1 MLGKKKGK
9 FARIQS
15 KPGTWKICC
24 GYAKKSSVDEGVEN
38 ILGKERYNGYMRKPI
53 LSELGIR
60 NISEWNA
67 KPSVIV
73 EVLKEILQI
82 IPNPEKNG

>member
-1 MLGKKKGK
+1 
-9 FARIQS
+9 
-15 KPGTWKICC
+15 
-24 GYAKKSSVDEGVEN
+24 
-38 ILGKERYNGYMRKPI
+38 MRKPI

-73 EVLKEILQI
+73 EVLKYYIKWKPYSLVRRRNMAKLELAQVWSSSFNYGLRLRGMLNFYSSCLRKLRSKQKLIFTLT
-82 IPNPEKNG
+82 